1 MSARDKLAEIIN
13 EYMEVD
19 IPESVPDKHIPT
31 GADYGLADE
40 IIEAGW
46 RPPMRVIETVEEL
59 EALPNN
65 EERAIPQEAVEAA
78 YNAFQHPNRMLVN
91 TSEGNLQGRLEA
103 ALEAALPHIEKEIR
117 TQIAAEMKRRDND
130 YLKFANRFGGY
141 YMGLQS
147 AFHEAARIAE
157 GADHD

>member
-1 MSARDKLAEIIN
+1 MTISE
-13 EYMEVD
+13 
-19 IPESVPDKHIPT
+19 
-31 GADYGLADE
+31 
-40 IIEAGW
+40 EA
-46 RPPMRVIETVEEL
+46 I
-59 EALPNN
+59 
-65 EERAIPQEAVEAA
+65 EAA
-78 YNAFQHPNRMLVN
+78 YNAFQRPNRMLLN
-91 TSEGNLQGRLEA
+91 TSDGNRKGR
-103 ALEAALPHIEKEIR
+103 LEAALPHIEKEIR